1 MAGSPFIRPGRRNRT
16 TKPVVGEVRVIHLKE
31 TAHFAGEAFG
41 WHEDAAHVPLDQ
53 DARNMAVRRVWLYGV
68 ACLALLVS
76 LTMSGFA
83 S

>member
-1 MAGSPFIRPGRRNRT
+1 MAESPFIRSDRRNHAR
-16 TKPVVGEVRVIHLKE
+16 KPVGGEVRVMHLKK

-53 DARNMAVRRVWLYGV
+53 DARNIAVRRVWLYGA

-76 LTMSGFA
+76 LTMNSFA
-83 S
+83 G